1 MVHVAWPALE
11 PQVHRL
17 QPSDTLKPTREASP
31 LQMLCAFR
39 SEHVTSGLFRPRP
52 PPRRPNLR
60 PRGGGGEWER
70 GRAKAEGNSG
80 FESERQKVEQKTDS
94 FERMPAAVEALLL
107 AACLLAILNSVCE
120 AQVFSSD
127 SGGGISCYV
136 CSSINGSN
144 PACHDPFDS
153 SLIGLTTRAT
163 RVAERRTACSP
174 PGFCFKLKGRRRSD
188 GQSVLSH
195 CGNFK
200 LANDGEQQYFDGC
213 VTMCRFDGCNSASR
227 GTAASTAVMMM
238 LLAALLLPL
247 KP

>member
-1 MVHVAWPALE
+1 QRGVAA
-11 PQVHRL
+11 
-17 QPSDTLKPTREASP
+17 A
-31 LQMLCAFR
+31 
-39 SEHVTSGLFRPRP
+39 
-52 PPRRPNLR
+52 
-60 PRGGGGEWER
+60 GEWER

-153 SLIGLTTRAT
+153 SLIGLTTPCNQGRRAQNGVFPA
-163 RVAERRTACSP
+163 R
-174 PGFCFKLKGRRRSD
+174 FCFKLKGRRRSD
-188 GQSVLSH
+188 GQSVLVRRCSVDPLVNNVMKSH